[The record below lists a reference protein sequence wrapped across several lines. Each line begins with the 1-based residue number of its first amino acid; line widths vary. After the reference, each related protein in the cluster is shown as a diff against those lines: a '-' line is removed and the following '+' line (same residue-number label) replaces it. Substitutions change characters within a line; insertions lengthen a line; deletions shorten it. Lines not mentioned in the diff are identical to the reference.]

1 MYSIIDRNISN
12 LNIPLMNKIVL
23 FFLKKYITSPKKEW
37 LRFDSVF
44 MVIGIIISVATLT
57 VALSIFEGYE
67 SVLKETILGVNSHI
81 YIFKS
86 GEGNLLKHDVEEIE
100 NKLQGTEGVENTSAL
115 IISQAMAA
123 NGNRIKG
130 AIVRGIDWEQP
141 ELPSKY
147 KKFVLEGTWQL
158 DAKKSAVLGYKL
170 AKELNLKLGDT
181 FKLVSPMNS
190 KITPMGLKPKEE
202 SFNLV
207 GLYKSGMYEYD
218 SKFIFIDRSE
228 MAEFNSMEDEYTMV
242 EVKMKPEWIEKAD
255 YISYTWEHEFEYK
268 YQISSWIDFN
278 SNLFALLK
286 MEKWVIFII
295 LSFLILIASFNVVS
309 SVSTSIIE
317 KRTELG
323 ILKAYG
329 ASDKILQKI
338 FIGKT
343 LILALLSVTFGQIM
357 GILLAKFLSWQKFL
371 VLKGDVYFLDK
382 INVQFGYISWLV
394 VLGVSMLIVLAASL
408 IPLKN
413 ISKLNITNII
423 RKT

>member
-1 MYSIIDRNISN
+1 
-12 LNIPLMNKIVL
+12 MNKIVL
-23 FFLKKYITSPKKEW
+23 FFLKKYISSPKREW

-44 MVIGIIISVATLT
+44 MVMGIIISVATLT
-57 VALSIFEGYE
+57 VALSLFEGYE
-67 SVLKETILGVNSHI
+67 TVLKNTILGVNSHI
-81 YIFKS
+81 YIFKAADD
-86 GEGNLLKHDVEEIE
+86 NLTKEDVKQIE
-100 NKLQGTEGVENTSAL
+100 NELQKHEGVEITSAI

-130 AIVRGIDWEQP
+130 SIVRGIDWEQQK
-141 ELPSKY
+141 LPSKY
-147 KKFVLEGTWQL
+147 KKYVLEGTWKL
-158 DAKKSAVLGYKL
+158 DGENSAVLGYKL

-181 FKLVSPMNS
+181 FKLISPMNS
-190 KITPMGLKPKEE
+190 KVTPMGLKPKEE
-202 SFNLV
+202 IFTLV
-207 GLYKSGMYEYD
+207 GLFRSGMYEYD
-218 SKFIFIDRSE
+218 SKFIFIDRE
-228 MAEFNSMEDEYTMV
+228 IMAEFNSMENEFTMV
-242 EVKMKPEWIEKAD
+242 EVKLKPDWIERAD
-255 YISYTWEHEFEYK
+255 YTAYMWEHEFDYQ
-268 YQISSWIDFN
+268 YQISSWVDFN

-323 ILKAYG
+323 ILKAFG
-329 ASDKILQKI
+329 ASDKILQQI

-343 LILALLSVTFGQIM
+343 LILALLSVSFGQIL
-357 GILLAKFLSWQKFL
+357 GVLLAKFLSWQKFF
-371 VLKGDVYFLDK
+371 VLKGDVYFLEE
-382 INVQFGYISWLV
+382 INVQFGYISWIII
-394 VLGVSMLIVLAASL
+394 LGVSMLIVLAASL

>member
-1 MYSIIDRNISN
+1 
-12 LNIPLMNKIVL
+12 MNKIVL
-23 FFLKKYITSPKKEW
+23 FFLKKYSSSPKREW
-37 LRFDSVF
+37 LRFDSIF

-67 SVLKETILGVNSHI
+67 TVLKNTILGVNSHI

-86 GEGNLLKHDVEEIE
+86 GEGNLTKQDVEQIE
-100 NKLQGTEGVENTSAL
+100 NELQEYENVENTSAL

-130 AIVRGIDWEQP
+130 SIVRGIDWEKQ

-147 KKFVLEGTWQL
+147 KKYVLEGTWRL
-158 DAKKSAVLGYKL
+158 NDENSAVVGYKL

-181 FKLVSPMNS
+181 FKLISPMNS
-190 KITPMGLKPKEE
+190 KVTPMGLKPKEE
-202 SFNLV
+202 IFTLV
-207 GLYKSGMYEYD
+207 GLFRSGMYEYD
-218 SKFIFIDRSE
+218 SKFIFIDRE
-228 MAEFNSMEDEYTMV
+228 KMAEFNSMENEFTMV
-242 EVKMKPEWIEKAD
+242 EVKLKPDWIEKAD
-255 YISYTWEHEFEYK
+255 YIAYTWEHEFDYQ
-268 YQISSWIDFN
+268 YQISSWVDFN

-309 SVSTSIIE
+309 SVSTSIME

-323 ILKAYG
+323 ILKAFG

-338 FIGKT
+338 FISKT
-343 LILALLSVTFGQIM
+343 LILALLSVSCGQIL
-357 GILLAKFLSWQKFL
+357 GVLLAKFLSWQKFF
-371 VLKGDVYFLDK
+371 VLKGEVYFLEE
-382 INVQFGYISWLV
+382 INVQFSYISWVIILA
-394 VLGVSMLIVLAASL
+394 VSMLIVFAASL

>member
-1 MYSIIDRNISN
+1 
-12 LNIPLMNKIVL
+12 MNKIVL
-23 FFLKKYITSPKKEW
+23 FFLKKYISSPKREW

-67 SVLKETILGVNSHI
+67 TVLKKTILGVNSHI
-81 YIFKS
+81 YIFNAS
-86 GEGNLLKHDVEEIE
+86 EGNLTSHDVEQIE
-100 NKLQGTEGVENTSAL
+100 DELNKHEGVENISAL
-115 IISQAMAA
+115 IITQAMAA
-123 NGNRIKG
+123 NGSRIKG
-130 AIVRGIDWEQP
+130 SIVRGIDWEQL

-147 KKFVLEGTWQL
+147 KKYVLEGTWKL
-158 DAKKSAVLGYKL
+158 DAENSAVLGYKL
-170 AKELNLKLGDT
+170 AKELNLILGDT
-181 FKLVSPMNS
+181 FKLISPMNS
-190 KITPMGLKPKEE
+190 KVTPIGLKPKEE
-202 SFNLV
+202 IFTLV
-207 GLYKSGMYEYD
+207 GLYRSGMYEYD
-218 SKFIFIDRSE
+218 SKFIFIDRDV
-228 MAEFNSMEDEYTMV
+228 MAKFNSMENEFTMV
-242 EVKMKPEWIEKAD
+242 EVKMKPEWIERAD
-255 YISYTWEHEFEYK
+255 YVAYVWEHEFDYQ
-268 YQISSWIDFN
+268 YQISSWVDFN

-323 ILKAYG
+323 ILKAFG

-343 LILALLSVTFGQIM
+343 LILALLSVSFGQIL
-357 GILLAKFLSWQKFL
+357 GVLIAKFLSWQKFF
-371 VLKGDVYFLDK
+371 VLKGEVYFLEE
-382 INVQFGYISWLV
+382 INVQFGYISWIII
-394 VLGVSMLIVLAASL
+394 LGVSMMIVFAASL

-423 RKT
+423 RKA